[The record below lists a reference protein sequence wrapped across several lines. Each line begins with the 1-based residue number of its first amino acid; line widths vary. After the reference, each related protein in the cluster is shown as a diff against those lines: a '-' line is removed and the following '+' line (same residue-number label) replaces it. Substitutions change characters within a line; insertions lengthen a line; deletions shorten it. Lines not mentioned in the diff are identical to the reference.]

1 MNVLQERKEFERMVK
16 DGRLGSLVEVWL
28 PWWIP
33 AETRLVTGVDET
45 EEATS
50 RASEIK
56 SDIVPISSLL
66 KSKPSSDIKY
76 NIINILYGYAFI
88 CRLHNGEHLANTLDS
103 SEDMIKLCDS
113 LGQGHVCGAIG
124 DAIQSCIAKLQSG
137 TLDIESTLE
146 FNVSVIKDVVCLVA
160 VTDTNNPLHNVLR
173 ALSDVYSM
181 LKQASKQLSK
191 QLKTVKKEA
200 LRLLLTKRKSQLF
213 HCIKK
218 IEFLLSWSQSYGMV
232 LNGLVPELDLEYAR
246 MKAELEAVSQSKKQL
261 EETWGGN
268 RPKKK
273 TLIQELGRTVLRK
286 CLANSE
292 RPF

>member
-1 MNVLQERKEFERMVK
+1 MVK

-50 RASEIK
+50 RAPEIK

-76 NIINILYGYAFI
+76 NIINIVYGYAFI

-113 LGQGHVCGAIG
+113 LGQGHVCGTIG

-160 VTDTNNPLHNVLR
+160 VTDTKNPLDNVLR

-191 QLKTVKKEA
+191 QIKTVKKEA

-232 LNGLVPELDLEYAR
+232 LNGLVPELDLEYSR

-261 EETWGGN
+261 EETWGGK

-273 TLIQELGRTVLRK
+273 TLIQELG
-286 CLANSE
+286 
-292 RPF
+292 